1 MFIFSNRNLAVRR
14 ADGSLY
20 RIPRHFTGDI
30 PKDVYDSLLVQKNIK
45 AGHVIDVKT
54 HGEKDPQEV
63 GDAYVDIRKS
73 DAAVFCGSK
82 SRSRQYCPTGRKR
95 RLHGR
100 NVF

>member
-54 HGEKDPQEV
+54 H
-63 GDAYVDIRKS
+63 RKQRKPWRKI
-73 DAAVFCGSK
+73 AAGS
-82 SRSRQYCPTGRKR
+82 R
-95 RLHGR
+95 
-100 NVF
+100 

>member
-45 AGHVIDVKT
+45 AGHVIDVKSHRDKDVQEAAEEAAEAT
-54 HGEKDPQEV
+54 EKKTR
-63 GDAYVDIRKS
+63 RK
-73 DAAVFCGSK
+73 
-82 SRSRQYCPTGRKR
+82 
-95 RLHGR
+95 
-100 NVF
+100 

>member
-20 RIPRHFTGDI
+20 RIHRHFTGDI

-54 HGEKDPQEV
+54 HRDKDVQEAAETTEKKTR
-63 GDAYVDIRKS
+63 RK
-73 DAAVFCGSK
+73 
-82 SRSRQYCPTGRKR
+82 
-95 RLHGR
+95 
-100 NVF
+100 